1 MTSNIKSLFL
11 DNPCLSA
18 QVSAFCASLPE
29 YKAAE
34 RAYYAAEQDLEDRLG
49 YEAFDRF
56 SEVQFRYVNQLAHAY
71 YLFGLGLRQEV
82 LRALVGATP
91 L

>member
-34 RAYYAAEQDLEDRLG
+34 QDLE
-49 YEAFDRF
+49 
-56 SEVQFRYVNQLAHAY
+56 
-71 YLFGLGLRQEV
+71 
-82 LRALVGATP
+82 GATP

>member
-82 LRALVGATP
+82 LRALGGATP

>member
-1 MTSNIKSLFL
+1 MVRRACQDFGCTLPQFL
-11 DNPCLSA
+11 SRPIGPYIDNPCLSA

-34 RAYYAAEQDLEDRLG
+34 RAYYAAEQDLE
-49 YEAFDRF
+49 
-56 SEVQFRYVNQLAHAY
+56 
-71 YLFGLGLRQEV
+71 
-82 LRALVGATP
+82 GATP